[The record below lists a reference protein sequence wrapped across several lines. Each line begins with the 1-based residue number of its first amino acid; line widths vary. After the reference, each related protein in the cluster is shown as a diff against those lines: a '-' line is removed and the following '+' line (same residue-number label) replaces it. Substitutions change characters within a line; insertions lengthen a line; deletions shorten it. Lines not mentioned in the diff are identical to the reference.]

1 MTLPQHCPACGGG
14 RFAAYGSYR
23 DEEYFCCGERFD
35 YWQCR
40 DCGTVC
46 LHPLPLTRLHEI
58 YPANYYSFQP
68 PRGFS
73 PTHAVKSLLDAR
85 TFRRLLRGLRGPSL
99 SVLDVGGGAGWLL
112 DQVRRLDA
120 RVGFTQVVD
129 LDRKAGALATARGHA
144 YACERIETFASAR
157 RFDLVLLLNL
167 IEHVEAPDRV
177 LDSIARLLTPQGIV
191 LVKTPNLDSWDAR
204 LFRRSYW
211 AGLHVPRHWTVFT
224 AASFRRM
231 LERTALAE
239 SALRHTQGA
248 PFWAASTLAALQRRG
263 WARIDRAR
271 PVVEH
276 PLFGLLT
283 ALFAA
288 FDFLRAPL
296 AHGSQMLFTLR
307 LRPVHTTGVAAG
319 ASLAADD
326 AVLGAERQP
335 PQ

>member
-1 MTLPQHCPACGGG
+1 MTLPQRCPACDGGE
-14 RFAAYGSYR
+14 FAAYGSYR
-23 DEEYFCCGERFD
+23 DEEYFCCDERFD

-46 LHPLPLTRLHEI
+46 LHPLPLTRLQQI
-58 YPANYYSFQP
+58 YPANYYSFRP

-73 PTHAVKSLLDAR
+73 PTHAVKRLLDAR
-85 TFRRLLRGLRGPSL
+85 TFRPLLRGLAGSSL
-99 SVLDVGGGAGWLL
+99 AVLDVGGGAGWLL
-112 DQVRRLDA
+112 DQVRQLD
-120 RVGFTQVVD
+120 RRIDFTQVVD
-129 LDRKAGALATARGHA
+129 LDPRAGELALARGHA
-144 YACERIETFASAR
+144 YACERIETFTCER

-177 LDSIARLLTPQGIV
+177 LDGIARLLTPQGVV
-191 LVKTPNLDSWDAR
+191 LVKTPNLDAWDAR

-231 LERTALAE
+231 LGRTALAE
-239 SALRHTQGA
+239 AAFHHTQGA
-248 PFWAASTLAALQRRG
+248 PFWAASTLAALHRRG
-263 WARIDRAR
+263 WVRIGRER
-271 PVVEH
+271 PAVYH
-276 PLFGLLT
+276 PLFGPLT

-288 FDFLRAPL
+288 FDLLRAPL

-307 LRPVHTTGVAAG
+307 RAERGATAGV
-319 ASLAADD
+319 SLAADD